1 MMMLGKPE
9 TWKIVYYPKDYSCIT
24 MGVALVE
31 ADCEQTAYQA
41 FYEQYAGMYRSIKSV
56 KKLLG

>member
-1 MMMLGKPE
+1 MMMYGKPE
-9 TWKIVYYPKDYSCIT
+9 TWKIVYWPKDSSNIN

-41 FYEQYAGMYRSIKSV
+41 FYEQYDGMYRGIQSV